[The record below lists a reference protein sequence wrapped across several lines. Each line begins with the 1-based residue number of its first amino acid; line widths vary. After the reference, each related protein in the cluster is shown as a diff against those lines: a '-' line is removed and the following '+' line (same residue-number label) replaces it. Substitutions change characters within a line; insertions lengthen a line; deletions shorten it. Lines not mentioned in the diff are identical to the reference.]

1 MSNRLAFSE
10 RDAMIILSKEQF
22 DSIIEHSQKVL
33 PNEDCGFLGG
43 TISGDVKTVKK
54 IYFLTNTDAS
64 PEHFS
69 MEPAEQFAA
78 VKDMRLNGWQL
89 LGNFHS
95 HPKSPA
101 RPSEEDKRLVFGTKL
116 SYLILSLE
124 AQPSLKSFTFDCE
137 KNIFPEMILTAE
149 LALKLERLKNYLR
162 ELGSVAVAFSG
173 GVDSTFLLKVAHDT
187 LGDKAVALTAAS
199 VFVPC
204 RELDTSNK
212 FCAENGI
219 RQIIFDADVLSVEG
233 VAKNPVDRC
242 YFCKRALFENF
253 IRLAGDKILVEGSNI
268 DDASDYRPGMRA
280 LAELKIKS
288 PLREADLSKSEIR
301 ALSQAMNLP
310 TWNKPSMACLASRI
324 PYGESLT
331 TQKLLQVETAE
342 EFLLNA
348 GFKQLRVRVHG
359 KIARIEVLPED
370 FSKLIR
376 IREEI
381 SARLK
386 ELGFDY
392 VTLDLQGYRT
402 GSLNIGV

>member
-1 MSNRLAFSE
+1 
-10 RDAMIILSKEQF
+10 MIILSKEQL
-22 DSIIEHSQKVL
+22 DSLVEHAKKVL
-33 PNEDCGFLGG
+33 PNEDCGLLGG
-43 TISGDVKTVKK
+43 TVSGDVKTVKK

-78 VKDMRLNGWQL
+78 VKDMRSNGLQL

-95 HPKSPA
+95 HPSTPA
-101 RPSEEDKRLVFGTKL
+101 RPSEEDKRLVFDTKL

-124 AQPSLKSFTFDCE
+124 AEPSLKSFTFDRD
-137 KNIFPEMILTAE
+137 KNVFPEMILTAE
-149 LALKLERLKNYLR
+149 LAKKLERLKNYLR

-187 LGDKAVALTAAS
+187 LGDKAIALTAAS
-199 VFVPC
+199 VFVPY

-219 RQIIFDADVLSVEG
+219 RQIIFEADVLSVEG

-242 YFCKRALFENF
+242 YLCKRALFENF
-253 IRLAGDKILVEGSNI
+253 LRLAEDKILVEGSNV
-268 DDASDYRPGMRA
+268 DDTRDYRPGMKA
-280 LAELKIKS
+280 LTELDVKS
-288 PLREADLSKSEIR
+288 PLRAVGLSKSEIR
-301 ALSQAMNLP
+301 ELSRALNLP
-310 TWNKPSMACLASRI
+310 TADKPSMACLASRI
-324 PYGESLT
+324 PYGEPLT
-331 TQKLLQVETAE
+331 AQKLSQVEQSE
-342 EFLLNA
+342 EFLRDK
-348 GFKQLRVRVHG
+348 GFNQLRVRVHG
-359 KIARIEVLPED
+359 KIARIEVLLED
-370 FSKLIR
+370 FSKALSL
-376 IREEI
+376 REEI

-386 ELGFDY
+386 EIGFDY

>member
-1 MSNRLAFSE
+1 
-10 RDAMIILSKEQF
+10 MIILSKEQF
-22 DSIIEHSQKVL
+22 DSLVEHAKKVL
-33 PNEDCGFLGG
+33 PNEDCGLLSG
-43 TISGDVKTVKK
+43 TILGDRRIVKK

-78 VKDMRLNGWQL
+78 VKDMRSNSLQL

-101 RPSEEDKRLVFGTKL
+101 RPSEEDKRLAFNTEL

-124 AQPSLKSFTFDCE
+124 AEPSLKSFRFDRK
-137 KNIFPEMILTAE
+137 KNIFPEMILTLNLAE
-149 LALKLERLKNYLR
+149 KLERLKNFLR
-162 ELGSVAVAFSG
+162 GLGKVAVAFSG

-187 LGDKAVALTAAS
+187 LGDRAIALTAAS
-199 VFVPC
+199 VFVPY
-204 RELDTSNK
+204 RELDTSKK

-219 RQIIFDADVLSVEG
+219 RQIIFDADVLNVEG
-233 VAKNPVDRC
+233 VNENPVNRC
-242 YFCKRALFENF
+242 YLCKRALFENF
-253 IRLAGDKILVEGSNI
+253 LRLAKDKILVEGSNT
-268 DDASDYRPGMRA
+268 DDASDYRPGMKA
-280 LAELKIKS
+280 LAELNVKS
-288 PLREADLSKSEIR
+288 PLRAVGLSKSEIR
-301 ALSQAMNLP
+301 ALSRAMNLP

-324 PYGESLT
+324 PYGEPLT
-331 TQKLLQVETAE
+331 AKKLSQVEAAE

-370 FSKLIR
+370 FPMLLNL
-376 IREEI
+376 REEI

-386 ELGFDY
+386 DLGFAY
-392 VTLDLQGYRT
+392 VTLDLQGYRS
-402 GSLNIGV
+402 GSMNVGLQ